1 MSFSDSV
8 REELY
13 SRMNDQDK
21 KYACLYGILLYCR
34 TFTASRI
41 RLQSESPVFAKLIP
55 DLFHA
60 VFGKDVPLV
69 LRTAERET
77 ETGMV
82 QFVLSDPEWIARI
95 CETYRIRLE
104 QREIY
109 LTNLVNNS
117 TAAFLSGVFFICGSM
132 VEPQKEYHL
141 EFMTP
146 SEMLCQDC
154 RSCCKAFRCA
164 AVWYSGKTC
173 TCCI

>member
-132 VEPQKEYHL
+132 GR
-141 EFMTP
+141 TP
-146 SEMLCQDC
+146 RECVS
-154 RSCCKAFRCA
+154 
-164 AVWYSGKTC
+164 
-173 TCCI
+173 